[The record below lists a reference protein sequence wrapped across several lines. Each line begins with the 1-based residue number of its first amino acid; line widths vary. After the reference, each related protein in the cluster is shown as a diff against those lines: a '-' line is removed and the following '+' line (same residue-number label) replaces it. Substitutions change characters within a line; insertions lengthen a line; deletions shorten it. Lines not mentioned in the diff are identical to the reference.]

1 MKWKYFSSGFNTGKK
16 NMEIDLQLARI
27 NNAEDVFL
35 RFYRWQPYCISL
47 GANQNIEIIDEMKCS
62 GDNIDIVKRP
72 TGGRAILHAEELT
85 YSVVFPI
92 KLNYTPSV
100 IYREINY
107 ALMKGLEFFDSRLKE
122 AELENLQPDFSSVY
136 KTVEGNACFATA
148 AKSELKYSGRKL
160 IGSAQR
166 KLGSVVLQ
174 HGSILCGS
182 FHKRITNY
190 LKIDRDEKLKLL
202 NELNGKTVEIDSIL
216 DQAVDYNK
224 LEKSLLK
231 GFEQHFNISVQ
242 KESDHKF

>member
-1 MKWKYFSSGFNTGKK
+1 
-16 NMEIDLQLARI
+16 MEIDLQLAKKC
-27 NNAEDVFL
+27 NAEEIFL
-35 RFYRWQPYCISL
+35 RFYRWRPYCISL
-47 GANQNIEIIDEMKCS
+47 GANQNIEIIDDKKCS
-62 GDNIDIVKRP
+62 IDNIDVVKRP

-92 KLNYTPSV
+92 NLNYTPSV
-100 IYREINY
+100 IYREINF
-107 ALMKGLEFFDSRLKE
+107 ALMKGLEFYNDQLKE

-174 HGSILCGS
+174 HGSILCGV
-182 FHKRITNY
+182 FHKKITEY
-190 LKIDRDEKLKLL
+190 LKISADEKLKLKI
-202 NELNGKTVEIDSIL
+202 ELDSKTIEIESIL
-216 DQAVDYNK
+216 KEEVDYTK

-231 GFEQHFNISVQ
+231 GFEEHFEITA
-242 KESDHKF
+242 